1 MTVKASVSLTDS
13 QDAYARALVAQGRY
27 SSLSSVL
34 QRGLDL
40 LQQDIERH
48 DTEIEALRALVDA
61 RRSGDFVPLEEGLA
75 IVAKKTAERRTAAH
89 DL

>member
-1 MTVKASVSLTDS
+1 
-13 QDAYARALVAQGRY
+13 VAQGRY

-48 DTEIEALRALVDA
+48 DTEIEALRTLVDA
-61 RRSGDFVPLEEGLA
+61 RRSGDFVPLENGLA
-75 IVAKKTAERRTAAH
+75 TVGKKTEERRMAH
-89 DL
+89 GL